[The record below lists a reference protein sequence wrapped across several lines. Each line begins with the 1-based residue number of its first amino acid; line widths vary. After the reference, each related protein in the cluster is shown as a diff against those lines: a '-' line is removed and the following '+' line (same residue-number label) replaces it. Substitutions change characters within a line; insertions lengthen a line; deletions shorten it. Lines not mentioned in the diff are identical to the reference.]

1 MNLASSSLEGDR
13 ARPPKVSRRVLVVED
28 NLDTLHS
35 LSHILRKEGHQV
47 EFAINGY
54 AALDV
59 ARRFRPQFVF
69 LDLGLP
75 GMDGFEVCSQLKSEA
90 GFEATR
96 FIAVTGYAQEKDRAR
111 ARAAGCE
118 LHIVKPADPLL
129 LLKLLEF

>member
-1 MNLASSSLEGDR
+1 MVQSDLEV
-13 ARPPKVSRRVLVVED
+13 AREPRLRKSRRVLVVED

-35 LSHILRKEGHQV
+35 LTYILRKEGHQV

-54 AALDV
+54 AALEI
-59 ARRFRPQFVF
+59 ARRFRPEFVF

-75 GMDGFEVCSQLKSEA
+75 GIDGFDVCSQLKSEP
-90 GFEATR
+90 GFRATR
-96 FIAVTGYAQEKDRAR
+96 FIAVTGYAQEDYRTR

-129 LLKLLEF
+129 LLALLET

>member
-1 MNLASSSLEGDR
+1 LASISSGGTPTR
-13 ARPPKVSRRVLVVED
+13 RPPVSRRVLVVED

-35 LSHILRKEGHQV
+35 LTHILRKEGHQV

-54 AALDV
+54 AALDI
-59 ARRFRPQFVF
+59 ARRFRPEFVF

-96 FIAVTGYAQEKDRAR
+96 FIAVTGYAQEKDRMR
-111 ARAAGCE
+111 ARASGCE

-129 LLKLLEF
+129 LLKLLES

>member
-1 MNLASSSLEGDR
+1 MQQQR
-13 ARPPKVSRRVLVVED
+13 ARPSRRVLIVED

-35 LSHILRKEGHQV
+35 LAFVLRQEGHEV

-54 AALDV
+54 VALDI
-59 ARRFRPQFVF
+59 ARRFRPDFVF

-75 GMDGFEVCSQLKSEA
+75 GINGFDVCCQLKGEPA
-90 GFEATR
+90 FALTR
-96 FIAVTGYAQEKDRAR
+96 FIAVTGYAQEEDRAR

-129 LLKLLEF
+129 LLRLLES

>member
-1 MNLASSSLEGDR
+1 MDLASISLDGAP

-35 LSHILRKEGHQV
+35 LAYILRKEGHKV

-54 AALDV
+54 AALDI
-59 ARRFRPQFVF
+59 ARRFRPEFVF

-75 GMDGFEVCSQLKSEA
+75 GMDGFEVCRQLKSEA

-96 FIAVTGYAQEKDRAR
+96 FIAVTGYAQEADRLR

-129 LLKLLEF
+129 LLKLLES

>member
-1 MNLASSSLEGDR
+1 MDLASIGQDTAPRRSA
-13 ARPPKVSRRVLVVED
+13 ARSRRVLVVED

-35 LSHILRKEGHQV
+35 LTFILRKEGHEV

-59 ARRFRPQFVF
+59 ARRFRPDFVF

-75 GMDGFEVCSQLKSEA
+75 GLDGFDVCSQLKSEP
-90 GFEATR
+90 GFQTTR
-96 FIAVTGYAQEKDRAR
+96 FIAVTGYAQEDQRAR

-118 LHIVKPADPLL
+118 LHIVKPADPRL
-129 LLKLLEF
+129 LLKLLES